1 MPLTQQRIAIVGSL
15 VRTIIGFRGDLIT
28 ELVAKGNTVY
38 AFATDYTADTEQQ
51 VIALGAIPVTYPLS
65 RFGLNP
71 VAELYS
77 TWQLYRLFKRYRISL
92 SFCYFIKPVIYG
104 TLAAWLAKVPVR
116 VAKIEGL
123 GRAFTEPATGV
134 TTKARLVKMAQLWL
148 LKQSL
153 PKNQLVLFLNPEDQ
167 ADLLQKHQVKVQQ
180 SQLINGI
187 GVHLERYPQQP
198 PPLTPLRFIFV
209 GRLLNE
215 KGIRYFLQ
223 AAQHLKQ
230 QYPQTEFIVL
240 GEPDS
245 GSHAISRKELMQLV
259 EQGVVTY
266 PGRVS
271 NVVPWLTLSSVFVLP
286 TYYREGVPRSTQEA
300 MAVGRA
306 VITTD
311 MPGCRQTVVQGE
323 NGFLVPVH
331 NQTALEEAMLQ
342 FIKKPELI
350 RSMGQKSREMAEKHF
365 DVNQI
370 NAKIIQLIASLT
382 DDKTSR

>member
-1 MPLTQQRIAIVGSL
+1 MPLTKKRIAIVGSL

-28 ELVAKGNTVY
+28 ALVSRGNIVY
-38 AFATDYTADTEQQ
+38 AFATDYTPENEQQ
-51 VIALGAIPVTYPLS
+51 VIALGAIPVSYQLS

-71 VAELYS
+71 LAELKS
-77 TWQLYRLFKRYRISL
+77 TWQLYGLFKQHQIQI

-123 GRAFTEPATGV
+123 GRAFTEPATGM
-134 TTKARLVKMAQLWL
+134 TLKGRMVKYTQLAL
-148 LKQSL
+148 LKLSL
-153 PKNQLVLFLNPEDQ
+153 PKTQLVFFLNPEDE
-167 ADLLQKHQVKVQQ
+167 ADLLQQHNIKVQK
-180 SQLINGI
+180 SFMLNGI

-198 PPLTPLRFIFV
+198 PPISPIRFIFV

-215 KGIRYFLQ
+215 KGIRYFLA
-223 AAQHLKQ
+223 AAQQIKKR
-230 QYPQTEFIVL
+230 YPQTEFLVL
-240 GEPDS
+240 GEPDD
-245 GSHAISRKELMQLV
+245 GSRAITRDELMTLV
-259 EQGVVTY
+259 KSGVVIY

-271 NVVPWLTLSSVFVLP
+271 DVVPWLTQSSVFVLP

-311 MPGCRQTVVQGE
+311 MPGCRQTVKQGE
-323 NGFLVPVH
+323 NGFLVPPH
-331 NQTALEEAMLQ
+331 NQEALEHAMLQ

-350 RSMGQKSREMAEKHF
+350 TIMGQKSRELAEQHF
-365 DVNQI
+365 DVTQI
-370 NAKIIQLIASLT
+370 NAKIIRLIAELGG
-382 DDKTSR
+382 